1 MASLLSKDIICLG
14 DFNVNYLK
22 SKNNKEFKDI
32 FTLYGFTQL
41 IKNATRITELSST
54 LIDLITPNNPS
65 SIAATIVYATSLS
78 DHDMV
83 GCIARSIT

>member
-22 SKNNKEFKDI
+22 SENNKEFKDI

-41 IKNATRITELSST
+41 LKNAKRIT
-54 LIDLITPNNPS
+54 D
-65 SIAATIVYATSLS
+65 
-78 DHDMV
+78 
-83 GCIARSIT
+83 